1 MHKILIFGLL
11 LLLIPVSGQAYK
23 SDSDIF
29 YMNIIRA
36 QGWKCNSISRR
47 SEGRVAYQGIAVEIE
62 CANGVLGKSVYHYML
77 VRVSE
82 GKYSASICWKGKCE
96 KIN

>member
-11 LLLIPVSGQAYK
+11 LFFIPASGQAYT
-23 SDSDIF
+23 SDSDMF

-47 SEGRVAYQGIAVEIE
+47 SKGKVAYRGIAVEIE
-62 CANGVLGKSVYHYML
+62 CANGILGKSVYHYMFIP
-77 VRVSE
+77 VGE
-82 GKYSASICWKGKCE
+82 GKYSASICWKGKCK